1 MTLQH
6 LTVECASALSL
17 RHTVTSHGWVNLAP
31 WRWDDER
38 GQLSRRDR
46 LSSGATVDIRVTQDS
61 PHRIVVN
68 VEARGLE
75 PAGLQEVRAM
85 VVRWLSI
92 DWDPRQAIEVAHELD
107 PDIATFIQNGGG
119 RLLRCSSF
127 FEDFVKTVCTIHAAW
142 SATRRMTQRLVDTIG
157 DGLFPRPTHILEA
170 GEATLRGEARLGFPR
185 AGAAGG
191 HRGITGA
198 RADGRAW
205 PWGRGPDHLRGAD
218 TAPRN
223 RALCRQPHG
232 HAAPRFQPNT
242 GGLGCSPILPGALR
256 HRQRR
261 DRSAFREVGTIPG
274 PGVQDRSNPGPSK
287 GCGVLSRLKRRP
299 DANPGG
305 LGYLSQLQTST
316 ALRART
322 LAQSTSLS
330 SST

>member
-170 GEATLRGEARLGFPR
+170 GEATLRGEARLGFR
-185 AGAAGG
+185 APVLLEVTEGLLERGLMDELGHGAEDRITYEELIRL
-191 HRGITGA
+191 RGIGPYAASHMAMLLHDFSRIPVDSVA
-198 RADGRAW
+198 RRFCREHYGIASDEIEALFER
-205 PWGRGPDHLRGAD
+205 WGRY
-218 TAPRN
+218 
-223 RALCRQPHG
+223 RAL
-232 HAAPRFQPNT
+232 
-242 GGLGCSPILPGALR
+242 
-256 HRQRR
+256 
-261 DRSAFREVGTIPG
+261 
-274 PGVQDRSNPGPSK
+274 
-287 GCGVLSRLKRRP
+287 
-299 DANPGG
+299 
-305 LGYLSQLQTST
+305 GY
-316 ALRART
+316 RIART
-322 LAQSTSLS
+322 LARQKAAGY
-330 SST
+330 